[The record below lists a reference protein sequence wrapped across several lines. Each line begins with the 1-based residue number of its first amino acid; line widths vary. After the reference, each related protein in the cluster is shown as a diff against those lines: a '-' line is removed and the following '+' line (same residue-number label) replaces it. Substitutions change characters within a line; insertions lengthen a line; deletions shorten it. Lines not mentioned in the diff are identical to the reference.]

1 MRATL
6 EEEGVECAL
15 FLCNEMEVRDSMQT
29 EFDTIAAI
37 STAPGEGAIGIVRI
51 SGEDAI
57 RIAGEVYRLKEK
69 RLKEQP
75 SHTIHYG
82 HIADPKNDEVIDEVM
97 VTVLRAPKTF
107 TREDVV
113 EINCH
118 GGIVAINRIL
128 QLVLR
133 MGARLAEPG
142 EFTKRAFL
150 NGRIDL
156 SQAEAVMD
164 LIRAKTDKS
173 MQMAMRQLD
182 GELSKLIQNLR
193 QEILNTLAQVEVN
206 IDYPEY
212 DDVEEMTLQLLR
224 EKTQQVSQGI
234 RALLNTASQG
244 KILRDGLK
252 TAIVGRPNV
261 GKSSLLNVLL
271 REEKAIVTDIAGTTR
286 DTIEEYVNVRG
297 VPLQL
302 IDTAGIRETDDVVER
317 IGVERSRK
325 ALNEA
330 DFVLLILN
338 QSEELMDEDLRLLE
352 QTKDFKRIIL
362 LNKTDL
368 PTKIDMD
375 KVKEFVTDSEI
386 VTTSMLKKEGI
397 DQLEEK
403 IADYFFQGQMN
414 ERDATYLSNTRHIA
428 LLEKAEQALQ
438 EVANGVDMGMPVDLI
453 QIDFTRAWDL
463 LGEITGDT
471 VQDELLTQLFS
482 QFCLGK

>member
-1 MRATL
+1 
-6 EEEGVECAL
+6 
-15 FLCNEMEVRDSMQT
+15 MQT

-51 SGEDAI
+51 SGDLAI
-57 RIAGEVYRLKEK
+57 SIASSIYQCGTKQLE
-69 RLKEQP
+69 EQKT
-75 SHTIHYG
+75 HTIHYG
-82 HIADPKNDEVIDEVM
+82 HIVDPKSGEVYDEVM
-97 VTVLRAPKTF
+97 VSVLRAPKTF
-107 TREDVV
+107 TREDIV

-118 GGIVAINRIL
+118 GGIVAINRVL

-173 MQMAMRQLD
+173 MQLAMRQLD
-182 GELSKLIQNLR
+182 GQLSHLIQNLR

-224 EKTQQVSQGI
+224 EKTQQVLQGI

-302 IDTAGIRETDDVVER
+302 IDTAGIRETDDIVEK

-325 ALNEA
+325 ALKEA
-330 DFVLLILN
+330 DFVLLLLN
-338 QSEELMDEDLRLLE
+338 QSEILQEEDVRLLE
-352 QTKDFKRIIL
+352 TTKGMKRIIL
-362 LNKTDL
+362 FNKTDL
-368 PTKIDMD
+368 PSKLS
-375 KVKEFVTDSEI
+375 KEDIAPYAKEEEI
-386 VTTSMLKKEGI
+386 VTTSMLNKEGI

-403 IADYFFQGQMN
+403 IAGYFFQGQMN

-428 LLEKAEQALQ
+428 LLEKAEQALV
-438 EVANGVDMGMPVDLI
+438 EVQNGIEMEMPVDLI

-463 LGEITGDT
+463 LGEITGDS